1 MNNEVVILI
10 TDDDEG
16 HSLLIEKNLRRA
28 GLVNTM
34 LRFADGEDVLN
45 FLLRRGPAPHCD
57 SRIAYLLL
65 LDIRMPRVDGVEVLR
80 QIKADPDL
88 KKMPVIMI
96 TTTDDP
102 REIENCHG
110 LGCNSYIAKPIDY
123 DRFVETIAKLGLFLM
138 VVQVPMGNGD
148 NVQ

>member
-1 MNNEVVILI
+1 MDKEVVILI

-28 GLVNTM
+28 GLINAM
-34 LRFADGEDVLN
+34 LRFRDGQEILE
-45 FLLRRGPAPHCD
+45 FLQRTGPGPHRD
-57 SRIAYLLL
+57 SNIGYLLL
-65 LDIRMPRVDGVEVLR
+65 LDIRMPKVDGVEVLR
-80 QIKADPDL
+80 RIKADPDL

-102 REIENCHG
+102 REIENCHD

-138 VVQVPMGNGD
+138 VVQVPVVNGD
-148 NVQ
+148 KAH

>member
-45 FLLRRGPAPHCD
+45 FLLRTGPAPHRD
-57 SRIAYLLL
+57 SHVAYLLL

-80 QIKADPDL
+80 QIKADHDL

-102 REIENCHG
+102 REIENCHD

-138 VVQVPMGNGD
+138 VVQVPMVNGD
-148 NVQ
+148 NFQ

>member
-1 MNNEVVILI
+1 MDNEVIILI
-10 TDDDEG
+10 TDDDDG

-28 GLVNTM
+28 GLINTM
-34 LRFADGEDVLN
+34 LRFRDGEEILN
-45 FLLRRGPAPHCD
+45 FLQRKGPGPHRD
-57 SRIAYLLL
+57 SNVAYLLL
-65 LDIRMPRVDGVEVLR
+65 LDIRMPKVDGVEVLR
-80 QIKADPDL
+80 QIKGDPEL

-102 REIENCHG
+102 REIENCHT

-138 VVQVPMGNGD
+138 VVKVPVVNGE
-148 NVQ
+148 NAH